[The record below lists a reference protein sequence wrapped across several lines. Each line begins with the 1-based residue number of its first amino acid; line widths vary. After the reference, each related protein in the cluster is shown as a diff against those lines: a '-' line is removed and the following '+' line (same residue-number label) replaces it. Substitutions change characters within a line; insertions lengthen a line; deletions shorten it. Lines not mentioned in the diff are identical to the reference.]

1 MKVRW
6 GVIGASG
13 IADRR
18 TIPEGI
24 LPARNAELVAILG
37 KDVSRLEA
45 LSKKYGVKAH
55 MDLESFTRD
64 KDIQAVYVAT
74 PVYLHQPQTI
84 ACLKAGKNVL
94 CEKPMAMNPAECRHM
109 VDAAKQHRVRLGI
122 AFMMRFHACHR
133 LALQL
138 IEQGKIGTPVMA
150 RAQLSCWYPKIA
162 GAWRQVKRMS
172 GGGSL
177 MDLASH
183 CLDLLEM
190 YLGKIVEVSC
200 FADRRIF
207 DYEVE
212 DTSLVLSRHKS
223 GAFGVVDACFN
234 IADVA
239 SKNRL
244 ELYGTKGSILCEGT
258 IGQLPGGKMVGFFSE
273 DEEYRAKQERRA
285 EGGVEFN
292 PEPVNTYLAEIED
305 FSEAILE
312 DRPPAYTGEMG
323 LHNQQVLEA
332 CYASAKMR
340 RTVNVG

>member
-1 MKVRW
+1 MRVRW
-6 GVIGASG
+6 GVIGAGG

-24 LPARNAELVAILG
+24 LPARNAELVALLD
-37 KDVSRLEA
+37 KDVSLLKA

-55 MDLESFTRD
+55 MDLESLAQD

-74 PVYLHQPQTI
+74 PIYLHQMQTI
-84 ACLKAGKNVL
+84 TCLKAGENVL
-94 CEKPMAMNPAECRHM
+94 CEKTMAMNPPECRQM
-109 VDAAKQHRVRLGI
+109 LNTAKQHRVKLGI
-122 AFMMRFHACHR
+122 AFIMRFHSFHR
-133 LALQL
+133 LALKL
-138 IEQGKIGTPVMA
+138 VEQGKIGTLVTG

-172 GGGSL
+172 SGGSL
-177 MDLASH
+177 IDLASH

-190 YLGKIVEVSC
+190 FLGKIVEVSC
-200 FADRRIF
+200 LADRRIF

-212 DTSLVLSRHKS
+212 DTSLVLTRHET
-223 GAFGVVDACFN
+223 GACGVVDACFN
-234 IADVA
+234 IVDAG

-258 IGQLPGGKMVGFFSE
+258 IGQLPTGKMVGFLSE
-273 DEEYRAKQERRA
+273 EKEYEAKQKRGPE
-285 EGGVEFN
+285 EGVEFK

-305 FSEAILE
+305 FSDAILQ

-332 CYASAKMR
+332 CYASARMR
-340 RTVNVG
+340 KVVSVR